1 MLKFKYS
8 DIKDGITHMKW
19 ITHILFLNLLL
30 VLNSYAQDLD
40 DLEKQLK
47 DDKNFSPQNESVEM
61 SLKVAIEK
69 GLRRNNEQKTRNY
82 AREIIELNFKDSFEE
97 FWLPQLNFTI
107 QTNDHYTE
115 SLYSNQEANTL
126 SKTPNGF
133 VGFEFEEY
141 TLFNWGRD
149 YLNYLNEKATY
160 EREKQR
166 LTEQKRYLRLQIIDQ
181 YFNTKRL
188 KKVQRVMRS
197 QLRHTS
203 FMYRLNKEKLQLKKI
218 NKQQYFQAKAE
229 FLRAHKEYQDV
240 NAEVAEAEE
249 KLAELVGDDLN
260 STYALSNEVK
270 VKPFTLRK
278 EESINFAQLRA
289 PTIRQARVNLKN
301 SNRDYERVRKEN
313 LPLPKFSVRLGAY
326 RNRFSTAGNRE
337 TVTTNGTERNVEVAA
352 SINMSWRLFGAGGV
366 FNSRDV
372 ERSYFSK
379 RISEIQF
386 SEAKRDVSTNIHIY
400 HKRIKY
406 LEKEIDATQRQR
418 DNNRSTFDITLDRYI
433 AGKTDFPNMKH
444 VLDALIS
451 AEVSYENAKYQHISE
466 KLNLA
471 NYIGIDDFPGEKF
484 EDMVLQ

>member
-1 MLKFKYS
+1 
-8 DIKDGITHMKW
+8 MKW
-19 ITHILFLNLLL
+19 ITHILFINLFI
-30 VLNSYAQDLD
+30 VFNCYAQDLD

-47 DDKNFSPQNESVEM
+47 DDTNFSPQNESVEM

-69 GLRRNNEQKTRNY
+69 GLRKNNAQKTRDY
-82 AREIIELNFKDSFEE
+82 TKEIIELNFQDAFEE
-97 FWLPQLNFTI
+97 FWLPQLNLTI
-107 QTNDHYTE
+107 QTDDHYAE
-115 SLYSNQEANTL
+115 SLYSDQEENTL

-133 VGFEFEEY
+133 VGLEFEEY
-141 TLFNWGRD
+141 TVFNWGRD

-166 LTEQKRYLRLQIIDQ
+166 LTEQKRFLRLQIIDQ

-188 KKVQRVMRS
+188 KKLQRVYRS

-229 FLRAHKEYQDV
+229 FLRAHKEYQDI
-240 NAEVAEAEE
+240 NAEVAQAEQ

-260 STYALSNEVK
+260 TTYTLSNEIK

-278 EESINFAQLRA
+278 EESVNFAQLRS
-289 PTIRQARVNLKN
+289 PTIRQARVELLN
-301 SNRDYERVRKEN
+301 SNRDFQRIKKEN

-326 RNRFSTAGNRE
+326 RNSFSTAGNRE
-337 TVTTNGTERNVEVAA
+337 TVTTNGNNRNVEVAA
-352 SINMSWRLFGAGGV
+352 SINMSWRLFGSGGI

-372 ERSYFSK
+372 ERSYFDK

-386 SEAKRDVSTNIHIY
+386 TEAKREVSTNIHIF

-406 LEKEIDATQRQR
+406 LEKEIEATKRQR

-433 AGKTDFPNMKH
+433 AGKTDFPNMKL
-444 VLDALIS
+444 VLDALIG
-451 AEVSYENAKYQHISE
+451 AEVNYENAKYEHMSE
-466 KLNLA
+466 RLNLA
-471 NYIGIDDFPGEKF
+471 NFIGIDDFPGEKF
-484 EDMVLQ
+484 EEMVLK